1 MITRSVIVKNIVFAV
16 VAVLVIG
23 YVGVRYADL
32 GRYVGMRGYYTVR
45 VELAETGGLFT
56 HAEVTYRGVSVGR
69 VGSIELTDTGVEAEL
84 QIRDSAPPIPTDL
97 SADVANYSAVGEQ
110 YIDLKPAGGSGPYL
124 ADGAVVGRQHT
135 ATPAPVTNLLT
146 SIDSFATSV
155 DTGELRT
162 VVDELGDALAGQG
175 ENLQRL
181 LDTGSEFVRAADEAL
196 PYSTRLMIDGETV
209 LRTQNDSG
217 EALRQF
223 AEGAEELTAQLKRSD
238 GDLRRVVEAGPGAA
252 SQVTGLLRDLDPSLS
267 ILLAN
272 LLTTSEIAVTR
283 QDGLEQ
289 LLVQLPQVAAAGSTA
304 ITSDGARFGLALS
317 FFDPLPCTQ
326 GYGSTAYRN
335 GLRTSPAG
343 FNTAARCT
351 APAAG
356 GVNVRGS
363 AHSPGG
369 GAVPAPAEPGS
380 GLADDRPGTRAAPG
394 DLPGALGLPATGDG
408 PTDMAGLLG
417 LKEAR

>member
-32 GRYVGMRGYYTVR
+32 GRYVGMRDHYTVR

-69 VGSIELTDTGVEAEL
+69 VGPIELTDTGVEAEL
-84 QIRDSAPPIPTDL
+84 HIRESAPPIPTDL
-97 SADVANYSAVGEQ
+97 TAVVANYSAVGEQ
-110 YIDLKPAGGSGPYL
+110 YIDLKPAGDSGPYL

-135 ATPAPVTNLLT
+135 ATPEPVTNLLT
-146 SIDSFATSV
+146 SVDSFATSV
-155 DTGELRT
+155 DTAELRT
-162 VVDELGDALAGQG
+162 VVDELGDAFAGQG
-175 ENLQRL
+175 ENLRRL
-181 LDTGSEFVRAADEAL
+181 LDTGSEFVRAADRAL
-196 PYSTRLMIDGETV
+196 PYSTQLMIDGETV
-209 LRTQNDSG
+209 LRTQNESG
-217 EALRQF
+217 EALKEF
-223 AEGAEELTAQLKRSD
+223 ADGAEELTAQLERSD

-252 SQVTGLLRDLDPSLS
+252 TQITGLLRDLDPSLS
-267 ILLAN
+267 VLLAN

-304 ITSDGARFGLALS
+304 ITPDGARFGLALS

-326 GYGSTAYRN
+326 GYGSTTYRN
-335 GLRTSPAG
+335 GLKTSPAG

-351 APAAG
+351 APASSG
-356 GVNVRGS
+356 SGVRGS

-369 GAVPAPAEPGS
+369 GAVPKPAEPGS

-394 DLPGALGLPATGDG
+394 TLPGALGLPAVGDG

-417 LKEAR
+417 LQEAR